1 MTGTLVPIQLVDT
14 VLLKY
19 NVGDVLLLV
28 LGLSILAALALRS
41 RKVLASQAIAFGLI
55 LMVTPGSALQPG
67 DGSLLG
73 SVMQYKF
80 FGLVL
85 LLAGPVL
92 YTTAT
97 RSATPS

>member
-1 MTGTLVPIQLVDT
+1 MIETLPLQLVDT
-14 VLLKY
+14 ILLRY
-19 NVGDVLLLV
+19 NVGDILLLV

-41 RKVLASQAIAFGLI
+41 RKVLASQVIVFGLL
-55 LMVTPGSALQPG
+55 LMLTPGSVLQPG
-67 DGSLLG
+67 EGSLLG
-73 SVMQYKF
+73 SVIQYKF

-92 YTTAT
+92 YTTAK

>member
-1 MTGTLVPIQLVDT
+1 MTGTLVPLQLVDS
-14 VLLKY
+14 VLLNY
-19 NVGDVLLLV
+19 NVGDVLLLL

-41 RKVLASQAIAFGLI
+41 RKALASQIIGFGLI
-55 LMVTPGSALQPG
+55 LVMTPGSALQPG

-92 YTTAT
+92 YTTAK

>member
-1 MTGTLVPIQLVDT
+1 MNGSLVPLQLVDNF
-14 VLLKY
+14 LLNY
-19 NVGDVLLLV
+19 NVGDILLLV
-28 LGLSILAALALRS
+28 LGLSILAAVALRS
-41 RKVLASQAIAFGLI
+41 RKALATQAIGFGLI
-55 LMVTPGSALQPG
+55 LVVTPGSALQPG

-92 YTTAT
+92 YTTAR